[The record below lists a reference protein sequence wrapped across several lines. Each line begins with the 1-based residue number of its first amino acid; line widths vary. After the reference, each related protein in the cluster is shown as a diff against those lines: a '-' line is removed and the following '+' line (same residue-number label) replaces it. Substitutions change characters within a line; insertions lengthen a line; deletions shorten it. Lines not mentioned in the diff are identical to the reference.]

1 MLTRE
6 DLEAISQL
14 MDAKMAAQ
22 KKEIIREVGVLIEN
36 EVTPKFNLLAEGQED
51 ILRRM
56 PSEATWTSPTGV

>member
-36 EVTPKFNLLAEGQED
+36 EVTPKFNLLAEG
-51 ILRRM
+51 
-56 PSEATWTSPTGV
+56 